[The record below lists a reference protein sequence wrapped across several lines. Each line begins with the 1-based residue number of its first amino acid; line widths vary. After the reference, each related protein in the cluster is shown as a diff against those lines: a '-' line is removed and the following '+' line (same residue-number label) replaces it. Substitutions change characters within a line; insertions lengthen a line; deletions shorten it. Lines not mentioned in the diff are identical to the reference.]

1 MSLDKECVGGGNEE
15 AARFQIS
22 YCNFRYVYYTHSG
35 ILMHSELFA
44 ERILIQ
50 EARASA
56 VTRKRMNASVPLWKI
71 SHFFLK
77 KKEEFGKGEKR
88 YGVGCCVAK
97 AGGGKEKKSRE
108 SLNAVICD

>member
-71 SHFFLK
+71 SHFFFFLK
-77 KKEEFGKGEKR
+77 KKKNLEKVRNDMELVVVLQRQGEGKKKK
-88 YGVGCCVAK
+88 VGRV
-97 AGGGKEKKSRE
+97 
-108 SLNAVICD
+108 